1 MVVSEAHSPN
11 QRLQR
16 TRAALLLKS
25 VFGERSSSGGDRRAP
40 LSRQPLGATRKG
52 RLALP
57 GVLLAT
63 LGVLYVSRI
72 SEAQPSPAV
81 APSSWVAGNR
91 ISLTVASLD
100 EPGSVTYGFLIAA
113 NGDMQI
119 DITEHGAKENSSGTI
134 LLISGRVMATQG
146 LRLEPG
152 YEIDTVDGAGLSWQ
166 LASRL
171 LERGAPG
178 DPRRLK
184 QPVQIDIL
192 EKKDSISVGTTS
204 ASGSYPPPWT
214 AKGTVKPAGLGGAR
228 FDVAFGFRDPGAP
241 QRTFELRYSG
251 TWEQEQ
257 PPPQID
263 DSRSLKNWTIHW
275 IGPTHRSDAGGQILD
290 YGASPTQDRYAT
302 VGDLRKAISKAD
314 KK

>member
-1 MVVSEAHSPN
+1 MSPPPN
-11 QRLQR
+11 PRLQR
-16 TRAALLLKS
+16 TRSAS
-25 VFGERSSSGGDRRAP
+25 PPSP
-40 LSRQPLGATRKG
+40 LSRQPLGATRKV
-52 RLALP
+52 RFALPVLLLAL
-57 GVLLAT
+57 GGLREA
-63 LGVLYVSRI
+63 RI
-72 SEAQPSPAV
+72 SEAQASPGTA
-81 APSSWVAGNR
+81 AASWLAGNR
-91 ISLTVASLD
+91 INLKVASRD
-100 EPGSVTYGFLIAA
+100 DPGSVTYGFLMAT

-119 DITEHGAKENSSGTI
+119 DISEHPAKESSSGTI

-146 LRLEPG
+146 MKLEPG
-152 YEIDTVDGAGLSWQ
+152 YEIDSVDGAGLSWQ
-166 LASRL
+166 LASQL

-178 DPRRLK
+178 DPRSLK

-214 AKGTVKPAGLGGAR
+214 AKGTVKPVGVGR
-228 FDVAFGFRDPGAP
+228 VAFEVVFGFRDPGSP

-251 TWEQEQ
+251 TWEQAQ
-257 PPPQID
+257 PPPQIE

-275 IGPTHRSDAGGQILD
+275 IGPTRRSDAGGQILD

-302 VGDLRKAISKAD
+302 VADLRKAISKAD

>member
-1 MVVSEAHSPN
+1 VITPPWPRPN
-11 QRLQR
+11 MRVQR
-16 TRAALLLKS
+16 TRTLASLGALTS
-25 VFGERSSSGGDRRAP
+25 FARSPLTRR
-40 LSRQPLGATRKG
+40 LLGATRKVH
-52 RLALP
+52 LALP
-57 GVLLAT
+57 AVLLAT
-63 LGVLYVSRI
+63 LGGLYVSRI
-72 SEAQPSPAV
+72 SEAQASPGI

-91 ISLTVASLD
+91 ISLKVASRD

-119 DITEHGAKENSSGTI
+119 DITEHSAKEKSSGTI

-146 LRLEPG
+146 LKLEPG
-152 YEIDTVDGAGLSWQ
+152 YEIDTLDGAGLSWQ
-166 LASRL
+166 LASQL

-178 DPRRLK
+178 DPRGLK

-192 EKKDSISVGTTS
+192 EKKDSINVGTTS

-214 AKGTVKPAGLGGAR
+214 AKGTVNPAGVGRVG
-228 FDVAFGFRDPGAP
+228 FDVAFGFRDPGAS

-251 TWEQEQ
+251 TWEQLQ

-275 IGPTHRSDAGGQILD
+275 IGPTRRSDAGGQILD
-290 YGASPTQDRYAT
+290 YGASPTKDQYAT
-302 VGDLRKAISKAD
+302 VGDLRKAVAKAD